1 MRVAKG
7 GTEAVS
13 SEFQNIICALPE
25 LRGPGCSSTLST
37 LSSYMH
43 HWLHLYFNNTQGHLY
58 YVMEYVEGGDMATLI
73 KTIGWIPVDMAK
85 LYFAETVMALE
96 YLHSHGI
103 IHGQLQCRK

>member
-1 MRVAKG
+1 
-7 GTEAVS
+7 
-13 SEFQNIICALPE
+13 
-25 LRGPGCSSTLST
+25 
-37 LSSYMH
+37 
-43 HWLHLYFNNTQGHLY
+43 
-58 YVMEYVEGGDMATLI
+58 MEYVEGGDMATLI